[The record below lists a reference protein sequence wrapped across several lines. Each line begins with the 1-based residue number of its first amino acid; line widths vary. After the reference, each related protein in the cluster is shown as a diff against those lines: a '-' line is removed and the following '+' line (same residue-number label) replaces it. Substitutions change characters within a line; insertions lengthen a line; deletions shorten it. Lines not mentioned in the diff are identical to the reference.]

1 MEQLR
6 TCGFSF
12 THVRTPRPHKHAS
25 TVRTP
30 SNARTHSHP
39 SVSARRHRRELPHRQ
54 NGDLVRV
61 CTLHIV
67 PAHMCFVC
75 ACARYV
81 RVVARRLFLCVHRAH
96 ICVREIVC
104 ACVPGLTLVWQQLRS
119 PHHTKKRPHKII
131 KCQPT
136 TSTHVN
142 FNGPLPPVITLSN
155 HADVTHAP
163 PPSMLT
169 LSNRSG
175 SHFGNVCLPFAEIII
190 DSTVIQLSLTIH

>member
-1 MEQLR
+1 MRVRVRMSESASASARAGADAGAGLSASVSARRGKYETLPWNSCVFAALASR
-6 TCGFSF
+6 TSV
-12 THVRTPRPHKHAS
+12 HRPRVHSENHARRTP
-25 TVRTP
+25 T
-30 SNARTHSHP
+30 NARTHSHP

-104 ACVPGLTLVWQQLRS
+104 ACVPGLTLVWQQLR
-119 PHHTKKRPHKII
+119 
-131 KCQPT
+131 
-136 TSTHVN
+136 
-142 FNGPLPPVITLSN
+142 
-155 HADVTHAP
+155 
-163 PPSMLT
+163 
-169 LSNRSG
+169 
-175 SHFGNVCLPFAEIII
+175 
-190 DSTVIQLSLTIH
+190 

>member
-142 FNGPLPPVITLSN
+142 FQWTATSGDNSVKPCGRYECSASFNAHFVKPKWQPFWQRLPSFRRDHN
-155 HADVTHAP
+155 
-163 PPSMLT
+163 
-169 LSNRSG
+169 
-175 SHFGNVCLPFAEIII
+175 
-190 DSTVIQLSLTIH
+190 